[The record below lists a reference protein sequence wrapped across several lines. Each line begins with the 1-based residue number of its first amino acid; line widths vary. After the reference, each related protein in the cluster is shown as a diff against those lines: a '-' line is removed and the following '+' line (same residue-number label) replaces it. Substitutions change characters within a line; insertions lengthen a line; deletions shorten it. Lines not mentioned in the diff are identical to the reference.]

1 MVDNKLVD
9 GDERSLSELIEE
21 IDNSLGQ
28 RDKEYDE
35 RMDRLVNEYYTKCK
49 RDTKRF
55 AIKMYTIVI
64 LLGVAIL
71 LLRMLQ

>member
-1 MVDNKLVD
+1 MTDNKLVD

-21 IDNSLGQ
+21 RYNRMDE

-35 RMDRLVNEYYTKCK
+35 RMNRLYDEYYTKCK

-55 AIKMYTIVI
+55 AVKVYTMVALFSVSII
-64 LLGVAIL
+64 LLRVL
-71 LLRMLQ
+71 T

>member
-21 IDNSLGQ
+21 TYNRVDE

-35 RMDRLVNEYYTKCK
+35 RMNRLVDEYYTKCK
-49 RDTKRF
+49 KDTKRF
-55 AIKMYTIVI
+55 AIKMYTIVA
-64 LLGVAIL
+64 LFGVAIL
-71 LLRMLQ
+71 LLRMLT

>member
-21 IDNSLGQ
+21 TYNRMDE

-35 RMDRLVNEYYTKCK
+35 RMNRLYDEYYTKCK
-49 RDTKRF
+49 RDTRRF
-55 AIKMYTIVI
+55 AVKVYTVAAIV
-64 LLGVAIL
+64 GVAII
-71 LLRMLQ
+71 LLRMLT

>member
-1 MVDNKLVD
+1 MIDNKLVD

-21 IDNSLGQ
+21 TYNRMDE

-35 RMDRLVNEYYTKCK
+35 RMNRLYDEYYTKCK

-55 AIKMYTIVI
+55 AIKMYAMVALFSVAII
-64 LLGVAIL
+64 LLK
-71 LLRMLQ
+71 MLT

>member
-21 IDNSLGQ
+21 TYNRMDE

-35 RMDRLVNEYYTKCK
+35 RMNRLYDEYYTKCK
-49 RDTKRF
+49 RDTRRF
-55 AIKMYTIVI
+55 AVKAYTVVV
-64 LLGVAIL
+64 LFGVAII
-71 LLRMLQ
+71 LLRC

>member
-9 GDERSLSELIEE
+9 GDERSLSEVIEE

-28 RDKEYDE
+28 RDKAYDE

-49 RDTKRF
+49 KDTKRF
-55 AIKMYTIVI
+55 AIKMYTIVA
-64 LLGVAIL
+64 LFGVAIL
-71 LLRMLQ
+71 LLRMLT

>member
-9 GDERSLSELIEE
+9 SDERSLSELIEE
-21 IDNSLGQ
+21 TYNRMDE

-35 RMDRLVNEYYTKCK
+35 RMNRLYDEYYTKCK

-55 AIKMYTIVI
+55 AIKMYTVVALFSVSII
-64 LLGVAIL
+64 LLRVL
-71 LLRMLQ
+71 T